1 MTEDCFTIRHKR
13 LACRLGLFLFCAL
26 LLAGCGPKKLDVPQT
41 PTAMNTPSDDEMLDS
56 FREALK
62 DDGLPLSDV
71 EMRALLSE
79 GVIDRGLST
88 ADMREVQ
95 VYFKHYVH
103 SARPVVERFIRRSQP
118 YMAYTRKV
126 FRERG
131 MPEELACLAFVES
144 GYNPVAV
151 SRSNAV
157 GMWQFMAATG
167 RQYGLNQDWWMD
179 ERRDPY
185 RATQAAADYLA
196 KLYGDFNDWHL
207 AVAAYNAGEGK
218 IGRALEGA
226 QCDTFFELCRNNG
239 VLDDKMRLKEE
250 TQQYVPRFL
259 AMCKIMRNAEALGF
273 RPAEPDEDEPALV
286 PAVELSARP
295 GTDLAALAMKLGMRW
310 DEFAAYNPAFRR
322 YITPPDRYVAV
333 YVPYHAQA
341 QASVLL
347 RDEKLAGTGWGT
359 YTVARGDSM
368 SRISKRTGVPVSVLR
383 QLNRKSEPLK
393 AGARLRI
400 PGRAGSTMV
409 ASLSSAPNVST
420 SKPAARASASS
431 RAARSQTVAARP
443 SAQASA
449 PKPAASPAATRK
461 HTVRSGDTLASL
473 SRRYGVGLDELRQAN
488 RQLSDPHVLKIGQVL
503 AIPGKGAARPVQQA
517 KASGGGAKA
526 TATYKVQPGDT
537 MWGIAR
543 KFNMPPDELLNLN
556 NMNRA
561 STLRPGDF
569 VRIARN

>member
-1 MTEDCFTIRHKR
+1 MTEYCSTIRHKR
-13 LACRLGLFLFCAL
+13 LGCRLGLFLFCAL
-26 LLAGCGPKKLDVPQT
+26 LLAGCGPKKLDVPPPAT
-41 PTAMNTPSDDEMLDS
+41 DVASTAADDELLDS
-56 FREALK
+56 YREALR

-79 GVIDRGLST
+79 GVIDRNLST
-88 ADMREVQ
+88 DDMREVQ

-103 SARPVVERFIRRSQP
+103 KARPVVERFIRRSQP

-144 GYNPVAV
+144 GYNPLAV

-167 RQYGLNQDWWMD
+167 RQYGLAQDWWMD

-185 RATQAAADYLA
+185 RATRAAADYLA

-218 IGRALEGA
+218 IGRALAGT
-226 QCDTFFELCRNNG
+226 QCDTFFELCRNND
-239 VLDDKMRLKEE
+239 VLDDKMQLKEE
-250 TQQYVPRFL
+250 TRQYVPRFL
-259 AMCKIMRNAEALGF
+259 AMCKIMRNAETLGF
-273 RPAEPDEDEPALV
+273 QPAEADEDEPVLV

-333 YVPYHAQA
+333 YVPYHAEA
-341 QASVLL
+341 RASLLL
-347 RDEKLAGTGWGT
+347 RNETLAGSGWAT
-359 YTVARGDSM
+359 YTVARGDTM

-409 ASLSSAPNVST
+409 ASLSSTPNVS
-420 SKPAARASASS
+420 SAKPAARVSGSRRAAPSRTVASQTPAKASSPASA
-431 RAARSQTVAARP
+431 
-443 SAQASA
+443 
-449 PKPAASPAATRK
+449 ATTQK
-461 HTVRSGDTLASL
+461 HTVKSGDTLASL
-473 SRRYGVGLDELRQAN
+473 ARRYGVSLDELRRAN
-488 RQLSDPHVLKIGQVL
+488 RQLSNPHALKIGQRIT
-503 AIPGKGAARPVQQA
+503 IPAKGATRTAQA
-517 KASGGGAKA
+517 KATGRAAK
-526 TATYKVQPGDT
+526 TVETYKVQPGDT

-543 KFNMPPDELLNLN
+543 KFNMPPAELLSLN
-556 NMNRA
+556 NMSGS
-561 STLRPGDF
+561 STLKPGDF

>member
-1 MTEDCFTIRHKR
+1 MTEYCSTIRHKR
-13 LACRLGLFLFCAL
+13 LGCRLGLFLFCAL
-26 LLAGCGPKKLDVPQT
+26 LLAGCGPKKLDVPPPAT
-41 PTAMNTPSDDEMLDS
+41 DVASTAADDELLDS
-56 FREALK
+56 YREALR

-79 GVIDRGLST
+79 GVIDRNLST
-88 ADMREVQ
+88 DDMREVQ

-103 SARPVVERFIRRSQP
+103 KARPVVERFIRRSQP

-144 GYNPVAV
+144 GYNPLAV

-167 RQYGLNQDWWMD
+167 RQYGLAQDWWMD

-185 RATQAAADYLA
+185 RATKAAADYLA

-218 IGRALEGA
+218 IGRALAGT
-226 QCDTFFELCRNNG
+226 QCDTFFELCRNND
-239 VLDDKMRLKEE
+239 VLDDKMQLKEE
-250 TQQYVPRFL
+250 TRQYVPRFL
-259 AMCKIMRNAEALGF
+259 AMCKIMRNAETLGF
-273 RPAEPDEDEPALV
+273 QPAEADEDEPVLV

-333 YVPYHAQA
+333 YVPYHAEA
-341 QASVLL
+341 RASLLL
-347 RDEKLAGTGWGT
+347 RNETLAGSGWAT
-359 YTVARGDSM
+359 YTVARGDTM

-409 ASLSSAPNVST
+409 ASLSSPPNVS
-420 SKPAARASASS
+420 SAKPAARVSGSRRAAPSRTVASHTPAKASSPASA
-431 RAARSQTVAARP
+431 
-443 SAQASA
+443 
-449 PKPAASPAATRK
+449 ATTQK
-461 HTVRSGDTLASL
+461 HTVKSGDTLASL
-473 SRRYGVGLDELRQAN
+473 ARRYGVSLDELRRAN
-488 RQLSDPHVLKIGQVL
+488 RQLSNPHALKIGQRIT
-503 AIPGKGAARPVQQA
+503 IPAKGATRTAQA
-517 KASGGGAKA
+517 KATGRAAK
-526 TATYKVQPGDT
+526 TVETYKVQPGDT

-543 KFNMPPDELLNLN
+543 KFNMPPAELLSLN
-556 NMNRA
+556 NMSGS
-561 STLRPGDF
+561 STLKPGDF